1 MKNKKFYAVLI
12 AIALCLVFKISANV
26 SGDSLK
32 DFFNVLA
39 VSIPGSIIT
48 FTALANKEQNK
59 ESKFVKK
66 TRTRRKYM
74 TKFETMDKIKTI
86 ISILIISY
94 AILCILADV
103 SIINFD
109 IELYIPS
116 TYVIIYSA
124 TFLSFTGRRNKKGKQ
139 TSNDD
144 YQRKNKIMQ
153 FLQGLVEGILVTAVL
168 IHLVAWLVLGK
179 TVDVFS
185 SNFYPTLFIT
195 LYFLMKVYKTKKED

>member
-12 AIALCLVFKISANV
+12 AIALCLVFKISANL

-48 FTALANKEQNK
+48 FTALTNKEQNK

-66 TRTRRKYM
+66 TRTGE
-74 TKFETMDKIKTI
+74 TKMREKKDKIKTI

-124 TFLSFTGRRNKKGKQ
+124 TFLSFTGKRNKKGKQ

>member
-12 AIALCLVFKISANV
+12 AIALCLVFKISANL

-48 FTALANKEQNK
+48 FTALTNKEQNK

-66 TRTRRKYM
+66 TRIGE
-74 TKFETMDKIKTI
+74 TKMREKKDKIKTI

-124 TFLSFTGRRNKKGKQ
+124 TFLSFTGRRNKNGKQ

-185 SNFYPTLFIT
+185 YNFYPMLFIT
-195 LYFLMKVYKTKKED
+195 LYFLMKVNKTKKED

>member
-1 MKNKKFYAVLI
+1 MREKK
-12 AIALCLVFKISANV
+12 
-26 SGDSLK
+26 
-32 DFFNVLA
+32 
-39 VSIPGSIIT
+39 
-48 FTALANKEQNK
+48 
-59 ESKFVKK
+59 
-66 TRTRRKYM
+66 
-74 TKFETMDKIKTI
+74 DKIKTI

-124 TFLSFTGRRNKKGKQ
+124 TFLSFTGRRNENGKQ

-185 SNFYPTLFIT
+185 SSFYPTLFIA
-195 LYFLMKVYKTKKED
+195 LYFLMKVSKTKKDE

>member
-1 MKNKKFYAVLI
+1 
-12 AIALCLVFKISANV
+12 
-26 SGDSLK
+26 
-32 DFFNVLA
+32 
-39 VSIPGSIIT
+39 
-48 FTALANKEQNK
+48 
-59 ESKFVKK
+59 
-66 TRTRRKYM
+66 M

-185 SNFYPTLFIT
+185 SNFYPMLFIA
-195 LYFLMKVYKTKKED
+195 LYFLMKVNKTKKED

>member
-1 MKNKKFYAVLI
+1 
-12 AIALCLVFKISANV
+12 
-26 SGDSLK
+26 
-32 DFFNVLA
+32 
-39 VSIPGSIIT
+39 
-48 FTALANKEQNK
+48 
-59 ESKFVKK
+59 
-66 TRTRRKYM
+66 M

-124 TFLSFTGRRNKKGKQ
+124 TFLSFTGRRNKNGKQ

-185 SNFYPTLFIT
+185 SSFYPTLFIA
-195 LYFLMKVYKTKKED
+195 LYFLMKVNKTKKDD

>member
-1 MKNKKFYAVLI
+1 
-12 AIALCLVFKISANV
+12 
-26 SGDSLK
+26 
-32 DFFNVLA
+32 
-39 VSIPGSIIT
+39 
-48 FTALANKEQNK
+48 
-59 ESKFVKK
+59 
-66 TRTRRKYM
+66 M
-74 TKFETMDKIKTI
+74 TKFETKDKIKTI

-124 TFLSFTGRRNKKGKQ
+124 TFLSFTGRRNKNVKQ

-185 SNFYPTLFIT
+185 SNFYPMLFIA
-195 LYFLMKVYKTKKED
+195 LYFLMKVNKTKKDE

>member
-1 MKNKKFYAVLI
+1 
-12 AIALCLVFKISANV
+12 
-26 SGDSLK
+26 
-32 DFFNVLA
+32 
-39 VSIPGSIIT
+39 
-48 FTALANKEQNK
+48 
-59 ESKFVKK
+59 
-66 TRTRRKYM
+66 M
-74 TKFETMDKIKTI
+74 TKFKTMDKIKTI

-116 TYVIIYSA
+116 TYAIIYSA

-168 IHLVAWLVLGK
+168 IHLVVWFVLGK
-179 TVDVFS
+179 TVDVLS

-195 LYFLMKVYKTKKED
+195 LYFLMKVNKTKKDE

>member
-1 MKNKKFYAVLI
+1 
-12 AIALCLVFKISANV
+12 
-26 SGDSLK
+26 
-32 DFFNVLA
+32 
-39 VSIPGSIIT
+39 
-48 FTALANKEQNK
+48 
-59 ESKFVKK
+59 
-66 TRTRRKYM
+66 
-74 TKFETMDKIKTI
+74 MDKIKTI

-124 TFLSFTGRRNKKGKQ
+124 TFLSFTGKRNKKGKQ

-185 SNFYPTLFIT
+185 SNFYPMLFIA
-195 LYFLMKVYKTKKED
+195 LYFLMKVNKTKKED

>member
-1 MKNKKFYAVLI
+1 
-12 AIALCLVFKISANV
+12 
-26 SGDSLK
+26 
-32 DFFNVLA
+32 
-39 VSIPGSIIT
+39 
-48 FTALANKEQNK
+48 
-59 ESKFVKK
+59 
-66 TRTRRKYM
+66 M
-74 TKFETMDKIKTI
+74 TKFKTMDKIKTI

-109 IELYIPS
+109 IELYIPP
-116 TYVIIYSA
+116 TYAIIYSA

-185 SNFYPTLFIT
+185 SSFYPVLFIT
-195 LYFLMKVYKTKKED
+195 LYFLMKVSKTKKDE

>member
-1 MKNKKFYAVLI
+1 
-12 AIALCLVFKISANV
+12 
-26 SGDSLK
+26 
-32 DFFNVLA
+32 
-39 VSIPGSIIT
+39 
-48 FTALANKEQNK
+48 
-59 ESKFVKK
+59 
-66 TRTRRKYM
+66 M

-116 TYVIIYSA
+116 TYAIIYSA
-124 TFLSFTGRRNKKGKQ
+124 TFLSFTERRNGNGKQ

-185 SNFYPTLFIT
+185 SNFYPMLFIA
-195 LYFLMKVYKTKKED
+195 LYFLMKVNKTKKKD

>member
-12 AIALCLVFKISANV
+12 AIALCLVFKISANL

-48 FTALANKEQNK
+48 FTALTNKEQNK

-66 TRTRRKYM
+66 TRTGE
-74 TKFETMDKIKTI
+74 TKMREKKDKIKTI

-116 TYVIIYSA
+116 TYAIIYSA
-124 TFLSFTGRRNKKGKQ
+124 TFLSFTGRRNKNGKQ

-185 SNFYPTLFIT
+185 SNFYPMLFIA
-195 LYFLMKVYKTKKED
+195 LYFLMKVSKTKKED

>member
-1 MKNKKFYAVLI
+1 
-12 AIALCLVFKISANV
+12 
-26 SGDSLK
+26 
-32 DFFNVLA
+32 
-39 VSIPGSIIT
+39 
-48 FTALANKEQNK
+48 
-59 ESKFVKK
+59 
-66 TRTRRKYM
+66 M
-74 TKFETMDKIKTI
+74 TKFETKDKIKTI

-116 TYVIIYSA
+116 TYAIIYSA
-124 TFLSFTGRRNKKGKQ
+124 TFLSFTKRRNENGKQ

-144 YQRKNKIMQ
+144 DQRKNKIMQ

-185 SNFYPTLFIT
+185 SNFYPILFIA
-195 LYFLMKVYKTKKED
+195 LYFLMKVNKTKYETC

>member
-1 MKNKKFYAVLI
+1 
-12 AIALCLVFKISANV
+12 
-26 SGDSLK
+26 
-32 DFFNVLA
+32 
-39 VSIPGSIIT
+39 
-48 FTALANKEQNK
+48 
-59 ESKFVKK
+59 
-66 TRTRRKYM
+66 M

-86 ISILIISY
+86 INILIISY

-185 SNFYPTLFIT
+185 SNFYPILFIA

>member
-1 MKNKKFYAVLI
+1 
-12 AIALCLVFKISANV
+12 
-26 SGDSLK
+26 
-32 DFFNVLA
+32 
-39 VSIPGSIIT
+39 
-48 FTALANKEQNK
+48 
-59 ESKFVKK
+59 
-66 TRTRRKYM
+66 M

-124 TFLSFTGRRNKKGKQ
+124 TFLSFTGRRNENGKQ

-185 SNFYPTLFIT
+185 SNFYPMLFIT